1 MDCSIGSAASD
12 RGEHSRVRRR
22 LAAALLAG
30 PALLALPR
38 GPARAGDALHP
49 ALPALPRLQ
58 PRRWTLA
65 NGLQVLALPD
75 ERRPGAGVVAVQ
87 LWYRVGGKDDPPG
100 RSGFA
105 HLFEHMMFKR
115 TRHLPDEA
123 FDRLTE
129 DVGGH
134 NNAFTAEDTTA
145 YLNLVPSAHLERLLW
160 AEAERMGGLQVDAD
174 NLRSERAVVQAEFGQ
189 RVLDDPYGPL
199 FHGMAPAFWQVHPYR
214 RPVIGRIDDLDAATL
229 EDVQR
234 FHRSYYRPD
243 NAVLIVA
250 GDFELERLPA
260 LVERHFGPL
269 RAPGTPVPRVTV
281 VEPPRQ
287 IDQRLVLTAAQV
299 PAPAVAL
306 MWSGPPA
313 RHPDAPVWRL
323 VAALLGDGDSSRLV
337 AALVERDRLAQGAG
351 FSADLLADAGMLNA
365 WAIAAGPSVQ
375 GVEPRLDPRLVRL
388 EEALSREIHRLATGP
403 LPAAE
408 IDKARTRL
416 LTEALSARQTAEGR
430 ALAAGWAE
438 MLSGDAAA
446 ADLQLQRLA
455 TVQAD
460 EVRRLLREQ
469 LLMQPRVTLH
479 YIQRGRR

>member
-337 AALVERDRLAQGAG
+337 AALKPAP
-351 FSADLLADAGMLNA
+351 
-365 WAIAAGPSVQ
+365 WARRSRSTSAAGPSVQ
-375 GVEPRLDPRLVRL
+375 GAEPRLDPRLVRL

>member
-250 GDFELERLPA
+250 GDFELDHRDPRHRRAGRTQRPEMA
-260 LVERHFGPL
+260 LH
-269 RAPGTPVPRVTV
+269 
-281 VEPPRQ
+281 
-287 IDQRLVLTAAQV
+287 QRLVLTAAQV

-375 GVEPRLDPRLVRL
+375 GAEPRLDPRLVRL